1 MSNHIEVHSNSQ
13 SPAEWFAATGPGVE
27 SVFQYGLCA
36 IASRPAQNIHGS
48 LFGVVHEKARQG
60 CPKSRESV
68 RGQTQ
73 IIKSAH
79 VSTVCQPTK
88 NKSRDMTS
96 QRWSHIEVY
105 LLVDVIKPTR
115 GDYAQS

>member
-1 MSNHIEVHSNSQ
+1 MRGIVVGCVGSL
-13 SPAEWFAATGPGVE
+13 

-79 VSTVCQPTK
+79 VSTVCQPSL
-88 NKSRDMTS
+88 NKARTNAVVNGGSILK
-96 QRWSHIEVY
+96 HIN
-105 LLVDVIKPTR
+105 L
-115 GDYAQS
+115 AASAS